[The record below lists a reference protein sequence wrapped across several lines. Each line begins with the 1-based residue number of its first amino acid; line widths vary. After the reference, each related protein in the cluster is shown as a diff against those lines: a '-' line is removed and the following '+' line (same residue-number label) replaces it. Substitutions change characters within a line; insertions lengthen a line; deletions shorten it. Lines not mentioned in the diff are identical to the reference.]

1 MKTTDKYLH
10 IIAERIAPKVNE
22 KDIKTI
28 VPIMMPYS
36 LETIGIMTLGN
47 YNDSKK
53 YKRNI

>member
-1 MKTTDKYLH
+1 MKTTDENLH
-10 IIAERIAPKVNE
+10 LIAERINSKVNE

-28 VPIMMPYS
+28 VPIVMPCS

-47 YNDSKK
+47 YDDNKK

>member
-10 IIAERIAPKVNE
+10 IIAERISPKVNE
-22 KDIKTI
+22 EDMKII

-36 LETIGIMTLGN
+36 LKIIGIMTLGN

>member
-10 IIAERIAPKVNE
+10 IIAERISHKINE

-28 VPIMMPYS
+28 VPIVMPYS
-36 LETIGIMTLGN
+36 LKIIGIMTLGN

>member
-28 VPIMMPYS
+28 VPIVIPYG

-47 YNDSKK
+47 YDDSKK

>member
-28 VPIMMPYS
+28 VPIVIPYG
-36 LETIGIMTLGN
+36 LETIGIMTLGKN
-47 YNDSKK
+47 TKEI
-53 YKRNI
+53 YKDIKI